1 MNVENQSADRGLV
14 GLSTI
19 VFLAVLAMLWIAI
32 PVYGQDDLEDQ
43 IVLSPGDRVQIAV
56 FGHQDLS
63 GEFEID
69 AMGRL
74 SLPLIQ
80 DISVQGLTI
89 DELEEAVVNALKPDI
104 LINPRV
110 TAQLLS
116 LRPFYILGEVNAP
129 GSYPYTADMTVMRA
143 VAVAGGF
150 THRARENRIVIR
162 RSMDGEETE
171 LAVSDDS
178 KVLPGD
184 VIDVPERFF

>member
-1 MNVENQSADRGLV
+1 MTRTTQAAGRKTARAWTTAWLLLSSVICGAISAQSQDGLENR
-14 GLSTI
+14 
-19 VFLAVLAMLWIAI
+19 
-32 PVYGQDDLEDQ
+32 
-43 IVLSPGDRVQIAV
+43 IVLSPGDTVQITV

-63 GEFEID
+63 GEFEVD

-74 SLPLIQ
+74 SLPLIA
-80 DISVQGLTI
+80 DIGAAGLTL
-89 DELEEAVVNALKPDI
+89 DELESAIVDSLKPDI

-116 LRPFYILGEVNAP
+116 FRPFYILGEVNSP

-162 RSMDGEETE
+162 RSAEGDETE
-171 LAVSDDS
+171 ISVNNDTR
-178 KVLPGD
+178 VLPGD
-184 VIDVPERFF
+184 VIEVPERFF